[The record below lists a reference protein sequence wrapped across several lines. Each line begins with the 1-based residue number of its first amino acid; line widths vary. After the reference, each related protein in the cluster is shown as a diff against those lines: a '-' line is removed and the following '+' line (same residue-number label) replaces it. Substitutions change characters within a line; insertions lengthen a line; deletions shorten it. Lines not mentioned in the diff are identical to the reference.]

1 MTFTPDLTES
11 DWGPLSEPL
20 HTAIPESGLPFRDNA
35 FLCFWDREAQVC
47 GVFHASTS
55 PNAEGRRAR
64 LSLDLGGDVV
74 EIVEDLEP
82 GTFTSNSLSFDLQNR
97 VTVQHPRVTGELQFR
112 PRFALADYNVTRVL
126 ESFGVVREQPPTHFQ
141 RAAAV
146 TGWLTVDGRRQPIRG
161 DGFRDRSWGLRDE
174 SANLAEY
181 VGYMWVFSDFAI
193 TVARMLGTDG
203 GDHTLGYRLGKHG
216 AQRIE
221 AITVTRDASGLFVGT
236 RITFADNGGHLD
248 VRTSDRVAGFWVP
261 MGWERTG
268 PTMSAYDEFGTLHT
282 SESHRG
288 FGMVEQGILRRIA

>member
-1 MTFTPDLTES
+1 MTLPRDSTKS

-20 HTAIPESGLPFRDNA
+20 HTEVPSSGLPFRDNA
-35 FLCFWDREAQVC
+35 FLCFWDRDAEVC

-55 PNAEGRRAR
+55 PNADGRRAR
-64 LSLDLGGDVV
+64 LSLDLGGVVV

-82 GTFTSNSLSFDLQNR
+82 GTFTSESLSFDLQDR
-97 VTVQHPRVTGELQFR
+97 VTVQHPRVTGELQFQ

-146 TGWLTVDGRRQPIRG
+146 TGSLIVDGQPHLIRG

-181 VGYMWVFSDFAI
+181 VGYMWVFPNFAI

-203 GDHTLGYRLGKHG
+203 GDHTLGYRLSEHG
-216 AQRIE
+216 AQRIDE
-221 AITVTRDASGLFVGT
+221 ITVIRDASGLFVGT
-236 RITFADNGGHLD
+236 RITFADNGGCVD
-248 VRTSDRVAGFWVP
+248 VRASDRVAGFWVP
-261 MGWERTG
+261 MGWERNG
-268 PTMSAYDEFGTLHT
+268 PTMSAYDEFAPLRT
-282 SESHRG
+282 SESDHG